1 MKLEGD
7 SSLHFVSL
15 RMTDT
20 CVFVIFKFVRNTV
33 VNPAIKSGSYLNKN
47 NQIC

>member
-1 MKLEGD
+1 MELEGD

-20 CVFVIFKFVRNTV
+20 CVLEEG
-33 VNPAIKSGSYLNKN
+33 PHCSGGDSNSHGHVSGR
-47 NQIC
+47 CSG